1 MLLGCGV
8 LAMLGIQTFM
18 IVAGVIKMIP
28 LTGVTMPFLSY
39 GGSSLFTSFAALGM
53 VSGIHFRPK
62 PKRNS
67 IYY

>member
-1 MLLGCGV
+1 MVNIGMTV
-8 LAMLGIQTFM
+8 GIFPVM
-18 IVAGVIKMIP
+18 GIP
-28 LTGVTMPFLSY
+28 LPFLSY